1 MRLVTFAQQ
10 AGTHI
15 GALVSRGDRTDI
27 LDFNR
32 AQPGLPTDMTEFLKA
47 GEPAWALARSALA
60 AADERCCLPAAEVT
74 LLAPVP
80 RPGKIICLGHN
91 YHDHTDGAGASTP
104 PPAHPIFFAK
114 YSNVVVGPDQPVV
127 YPRISIHMD
136 FEAELMVVIGR
147 RTRYA
152 DEAHALQSVAGY
164 TIFNDITARDYQ
176 NLTSQWTLGKS
187 FDTFGPMGPAL
198 VTADEVP
205 DPGALDLSLSL
216 NGQEMQ
222 RSNTRNLIFSIPF
235 IIAYLSQALTL
246 EPGDVIATG
255 TPSGIGSMRQP
266 PIFMEPGDEVRIVIE
281 KLGELVNCIVAGG
294 EIGSRK

>member
-1 MRLVTFAQQ
+1 MKLVTFAHQ
-10 AGTHI
+10 AEAHI
-15 GALVSRGDRTDI
+15 GALVSQGDRTDI

-60 AADERCCLPAAEVT
+60 AADERYCLPAAGAT

-91 YHDHTDGAGASTP
+91 YRDHAGGPLPELPT
-104 PPAHPIFFAK
+104 FFAK
-114 YSNVVVGPDQPVV
+114 YSNVIIGPNQPIV
-127 YPRISIHMD
+127 YPRASIQMD

-147 RTRYA
+147 RTRYTG
-152 DEAHALQSVAGY
+152 EAHALESVAGY
-164 TIFNDITARDYQ
+164 TIFNDITARDVRK
-176 NLTSQWTLGKS
+176 LSSQWTLSKS

-205 DPGALDLSLSL
+205 DPGNLDLSLSL

-266 PIFMEPGDEVRIVIE
+266 PVFMQPGDEVRVTIE
-281 KLGELVNCIVAGG
+281 RLGELVNRVVAG
-294 EIGSRK
+294 E